1 MRNLF
6 LVGPMGSGKTAV
18 GKSVAR
24 LLRLQFVDSD
34 AEIER
39 RTGVDITYIFERE
52 GEAGFRQR
60 EREIIAELTQ
70 RNRCLLSTGGG
81 AVIAEPNRSVLRDR
95 GFVVYLHTSVEE
107 QAERTAH
114 GSHRPLLANVANP
127 AQRLAELMAVR
138 EPLYRGV
145 AHAVVN
151 TDRRKVQ
158 AVAEDVAAA
167 YRAAVFDAVNC
178 TAGEPA
184 VNPQRLD
191 VVLPGT
197 TYPIHIGPGMLDD
210 AAAWC
215 SQMPCGPLLVVTNPT
230 VAPLYLDRLLAA
242 LQTAVPGRRVHT
254 CMVPDGEQHKSL
266 DTLSQVFDALVEH
279 RIPRDGGLVA
289 LGGGVIGDLTGFAA
303 ATWQRGVAC
312 VQIPTTLLAQVDSSV
327 GGKTAVN
334 HPGGK
339 NLIGAFHQP
348 SAVIAD
354 TATLATLP
362 PREYAAGLAEVAKYG
377 LIMDAAFID
386 WMETNAVQLRERD
399 PVALAYAIR
408 RSCECKAHLVAIDER
423 EQGPRALLN
432 LGHTFGHAIETG
444 AGYGEYLH
452 GEAVAIGMVLAA
464 GLSQRLGWLSAA
476 DIQRVRNLLEA
487 LGLPV
492 VAPKL
497 GVQRTLE
504 LMRLDKKVL
513 KGQLRLVLLRRL
525 GEGVITADYPEEA
538 LLAELQAA
546 VA

>member
-1 MRNLF
+1 
-6 LVGPMGSGKTAV
+6 
-18 GKSVAR
+18 
-24 LLRLQFVDSD
+24 
-34 AEIER
+34 
-39 RTGVDITYIFERE
+39 
-52 GEAGFRQR
+52 
-60 EREIIAELTQ
+60 
-70 RNRCLLSTGGG
+70 
-81 AVIAEPNRSVLRDR
+81 
-95 GFVVYLHTSVEE
+95 
-107 QAERTAH
+107 
-114 GSHRPLLANVANP
+114 
-127 AQRLAELMAVR
+127 MAVR

-167 YRAAVFDAVNC
+167 YRTAVFDAVNC

-215 SQMPCGPLLVVTNPT
+215 SQIPSGPLLVVTNPT

-452 GEAVAIGMVLAA
+452 GEAVAIGTVLAA

>member
-167 YRAAVFDAVNC
+167 YRTAVFDAVNC

-377 LIMDAAFID
+377 FIMDAAFID

>member
-1 MRNLF
+1 
-6 LVGPMGSGKTAV
+6 MGSGKTAV
-18 GKSVAR
+18 GKAAAR
-24 LLRLQFVDSD
+24 LLRLQFIDSD

-60 EREIIAELTQ
+60 ERDIIDELSRRQ
-70 RNRCLLSTGGG
+70 RAVLSTGGG
-81 AVIAEPNRSVLRDR
+81 AVLAEANRQALHER
-95 GFVVYLHTSVEE
+95 GFVVYLHTSVDE

-114 GSHRPLLANVANP
+114 TQHRPLLATAADP
-127 AQRLAELMAVR
+127 RSRLAELMAIR

-158 AVAEDVAAA
+158 AVAEEVVAA
-167 YRAAVFDAVNC
+167 YRAAHPLLPQDP
-178 TAGEPA
+178 PA
-184 VNPQRLD
+184 CDTHPHRLD

-197 TYPIHIGPGMLDD
+197 RYPIHIGAGMLDD
-210 AAAWC
+210 AGAWAA
-215 SQMPCGPLLVVTNPT
+215 QLPAGPLLVVSNPT

-242 LQTAVPGRRVHT
+242 LQAAAPGRRVHT
-254 CMVPDGEQHKSL
+254 CLVPDGEQHKSL
-266 DTLSQVFDALVEH
+266 ATLGTVFDALVQH

-303 ATWQRGVAC
+303 ATWQRGVPC
-312 VQIPTTLLAQVDSSV
+312 VQVPTTLLAQVDSSV

-354 TATLATLP
+354 TAVLATLP
-362 PREYAAGLAEVAKYG
+362 AREYAAGLAEVAKYG
-377 LIMDAAFID
+377 FIMDEPFIGWLEAHAAD
-386 WMETNAVQLRERD
+386 LRARD
-399 PVALAYAIR
+399 PQALAHAIR
-408 RSCECKAHLVAIDER
+408 RSCECKAYLVAIDER

-432 LGHTFGHAIETG
+432 LGHTFGHAFEAG

-452 GEAVAIGMVLAA
+452 GEAVAIGMLLAA
-464 GLSQRLGWLSAA
+464 GLSHRLGWLSATDVA
-476 DIQRVRNLLEA
+476 RMRELLVA
-487 LGLPV
+487 LDLPV
-492 VAPKL
+492 AAPKL
-497 GVQRTLE
+497 GVERTLE

-525 GEGVITADYPEEA
+525 GEGVVTADYPAEA
-538 LLAELQAA
+538 LEAELQAN

>member
-70 RNRCLLSTGGG
+70 RKRCLLSTGGG
-81 AVIAEPNRSVLRDR
+81 AVIAEANRSVLRER

-114 GSHRPLLANVANP
+114 GQHRPLLANVANP
-127 AQRLAELMAVR
+127 AQRLAELMAFR

-158 AVAEDVAAA
+158 SVADDVAAA
-167 YRAAVFDAVNC
+167 YRAAVFDAVNWG
-178 TAGEPA
+178 AGEPA

-191 VVLPGT
+191 VVLPGA

-210 AAAWC
+210 ATAWC
-215 SQMPCGPLLVVTNPT
+215 SQMPSGPLLVVTNPT

-242 LQTAVPGRRVHT
+242 LQAAMPGRRVHT
-254 CMVPDGEQHKSL
+254 CIVPDGEQHKSL
-266 DTLSQVFDALVEH
+266 GTLSLVFDALVKH
-279 RIPRDGGLVA
+279 RISRDGGLVA

-312 VQIPTTLLAQVDSSV
+312 VQVPTTLLAQVDSSV

-362 PREYAAGLAEVAKYG
+362 PREFAAGLAEVAKYG
-377 LIMDAAFID
+377 FIMDEAFIG
-386 WMETNAVQLRERD
+386 WMETNAAQLRARD

-452 GEAVAIGMVLAA
+452 GEAVAIGIVLAA

-476 DIQRVRNLLEA
+476 DVQRVCSLLEA
-487 LGLPV
+487 LGLPIA
-492 VAPKL
+492 APKL
-497 GVQRTLE
+497 GVERTLE

-525 GEGVITADYPEEA
+525 GQGVITADYPEDA

>member
-81 AVIAEPNRSVLRDR
+81 AVIAEANRAVLRER

-127 AQRLAELMAVR
+127 AQRLAELMAYR

-215 SQMPCGPLLVVTNPT
+215 GQVPSGPLLVVTNAT

-242 LQTAVPGRRVHT
+242 LHAAVPGRRVHT
-254 CMVPDGEQHKSL
+254 CIVPDGEQHKSL
-266 DTLSQVFDALVEH
+266 STLSQVFDALVEH

-312 VQIPTTLLAQVDSSV
+312 VQVPTTLLAQVDSSV

-377 LIMDAAFID
+377 FIMDAAFIT

-452 GEAVAIGMVLAA
+452 GEAVAIGTVLAA

-476 DIQRVRNLLEA
+476 DVQRVCNLFEA

-492 VAPKL
+492 TAPKL

-513 KGQLRLVLLRRL
+513 KGQLRLVLLRSL

-546 VA
+546 VE

>member
-70 RNRCLLSTGGG
+70 RKRCLLSTGGG
-81 AVIAEPNRSVLRDR
+81 AVIAEANRSVLRER

-114 GSHRPLLANVANP
+114 GQHRPLLANVANP
-127 AQRLAELMAVR
+127 AQRLAELMAFR

-158 AVAEDVAAA
+158 SVADDVAAA
-167 YRAAVFDAVNC
+167 YRAAVFDAVNWG
-178 TAGEPA
+178 AGEPA

-191 VVLPGT
+191 VVLPGA

-210 AAAWC
+210 ATAWC
-215 SQMPCGPLLVVTNPT
+215 SQMPSGPLLVVTNPT

-242 LQTAVPGRRVHT
+242 LQAAMPGRRVHT
-254 CMVPDGEQHKSL
+254 CIVPDGELHKSL
-266 DTLSQVFDALVEH
+266 GTLSLVFDALVEH

-312 VQIPTTLLAQVDSSV
+312 VQVPTTLLAQVDSSV

-362 PREYAAGLAEVAKYG
+362 PREFAAGLAEVAKYG
-377 LIMDAAFID
+377 FIMDEAFIG
-386 WMETNAVQLRERD
+386 WMETNAEQLRARD

-452 GEAVAIGMVLAA
+452 GEAVAIGIVLAA

-476 DIQRVRNLLEA
+476 DVQRVCSLLEA
-487 LGLPV
+487 LGLPIA
-492 VAPKL
+492 APKL
-497 GVQRTLE
+497 GVERTLE

-525 GEGVITADYPEEA
+525 GQGVITADYPEDA

>member
-60 EREIIAELTQ
+60 EREIIGELTQ

-81 AVIAEPNRSVLRDR
+81 AVIAESNRAVLRER

-107 QAERTAH
+107 QAERTSH

-127 AQRLAELMAVR
+127 AQRLAELMACR

-215 SQMPCGPLLVVTNPT
+215 GQVPSGPLLVVTNPT
-230 VAPLYLDRLLAA
+230 VAPLYLDRLLVA
-242 LQTAVPGRRVHT
+242 LQVAVPGRRVHT
-254 CMVPDGEQHKSL
+254 CIVPDGEQYKSL

-312 VQIPTTLLAQVDSSV
+312 VQVPTTLLAQVDSSV

-377 LIMDAAFID
+377 FIMDAAFID

-452 GEAVAIGMVLAA
+452 GEAVAIGTVLAA

-476 DIQRVRNLLEA
+476 DVQRVRNLWQT

>member
-1 MRNLF
+1 
-6 LVGPMGSGKTAV
+6 MGSGKTAV
-18 GKSVAR
+18 GKAAAR
-24 LLRLQFVDSD
+24 MLRLHFVDSD

-52 GEAGFRQR
+52 GEAGFRHR
-60 EREIIAELTQ
+60 ERDVIDELT
-70 RNRCLLSTGGG
+70 RRADCLLSTGGG
-81 AVIAEPNRSVLRDR
+81 AVTGEANRRVLRER
-95 GFVVYLHTSVEE
+95 GFVVYLHTSVDE

-114 GSHRPLLANVANP
+114 THHRPLLAGAADP
-127 AQRLAELMAVR
+127 RARLADLMAVR
-138 EPLYRGV
+138 EPLYREV

-158 AVAEDVAAA
+158 AVAEEVAAA
-167 YRAAVFDAVNC
+167 WRAAHPLA
-178 TAGEPA
+178 EPA
-184 VNPQRLD
+184 TTSSPLHPQRLD

-197 TYPIHIGPGMLDD
+197 RYPIHIGAGVLDD
-210 AAAWC
+210 AAAW
-215 SQMPCGPLLVVTNPT
+215 SMQLPTGPLLVVSNPT
-230 VAPLYLDRLLAA
+230 VAPLYLDRLLTA
-242 LQTAVPGRRVHT
+242 LQAAAPGRRLHT
-254 CMVPDGEQHKSL
+254 CLVPDGEQHKSL
-266 DTLSQVFDALVEH
+266 ATLGAVFDALVEH

-312 VQIPTTLLAQVDSSV
+312 VQVPTTLLAQVDSSV

-354 TATLATLP
+354 TAVLTTLP
-362 PREYAAGLAEVAKYG
+362 PREYAAGLAEVVKYG
-377 LIMDAAFID
+377 LIMDEPFLGWLEAHAG
-386 WMETNAVQLRERD
+386 ALGARD
-399 PVALAYAIR
+399 PQALAHAIR
-408 RSCECKAHLVAIDER
+408 RSCECKAQLVAIDER

-432 LGHTFGHAIETG
+432 LGHTFGHAFEAGT
-444 AGYGEYLH
+444 GYGELLH
-452 GEAVAIGMVLAA
+452 GEAVAIGMLLAA
-464 GLSQRLGWLSAA
+464 GLSQRLGWLGAA
-476 DIQRVRNLLEA
+476 EVERVRALLRA

-492 VAPKL
+492 EAPKL
-497 GVQRTLE
+497 GVERTLE

-525 GEGVITADYPEEA
+525 GEGIVTADYPAEA
-538 LLAELQAA
+538 LVAELQAR

>member
-1 MRNLF
+1 
-6 LVGPMGSGKTAV
+6 MGSGKTAV
-18 GKSVAR
+18 GKAVAR
-24 LLRLQFVDSD
+24 LLRLQFIDSD

-60 EREIIAELTQ
+60 EREIIDELTQ
-70 RNRCLLSTGGG
+70 RQRCLLSTGGG
-81 AVIAEPNRSVLRDR
+81 AVIAEASRAVLHER

-114 GSHRPLLANVANP
+114 GHHRPLLANAPNP
-127 AQRLAELMAVR
+127 AQRLAELMAFR

-167 YRAAVFDAVNC
+167 YRAATASATADAVNSP
-178 TAGEPA
+178 AGELA
-184 VNPQRLD
+184 VTSQRLD

-197 TYPIHIGPGMLDD
+197 AYPIHIGAGMLDD

-215 SQMPCGPLLVVTNPT
+215 SQVPTGPLLVVTNPT
-230 VAPLYLDRLLAA
+230 VAPLYLARMLAA
-242 LQTAVPGRRVHT
+242 LQAAVPGRRVHT
-254 CMVPDGEQHKSL
+254 CVVPDGEQHKSL
-266 DTLSQVFDALVEH
+266 ATLGLVFDALVEH

-312 VQIPTTLLAQVDSSV
+312 VQVPTTLLAQVDSSV

-348 SAVIAD
+348 SVVIAD

-377 LIMDAAFID
+377 FIMDAPFIG
-386 WMETNAVQLRERD
+386 WLEANASLLRARD
-399 PVALAYAIR
+399 ATALAYAIR
-408 RSCECKAHLVAIDER
+408 RSCECKAQLVAIDER

-432 LGHTFGHAIETG
+432 LGHTFGHAIEAG

-452 GEAVAIGMVLAA
+452 GEAVAIGTVMAA
-464 GLSQRLGWLSAA
+464 GLSHRLGWLSAA
-476 DIQRVRNLLEA
+476 DVQRLRGLLEM

-492 VAPKL
+492 TAPRL
-497 GVQRTLE
+497 GVDRTLE

-513 KGQLRLVLLRRL
+513 KGQLRLVLLRQL
-525 GEGVITADYPEEA
+525 GEGVVTADYPEEA

>member
-24 LLRLQFVDSD
+24 LLRMQFVDSD

-60 EREIIAELTQ
+60 EREVIEELTR
-70 RNRCLLSTGGG
+70 RNRCVLSTGGG
-81 AVIAEPNRSVLRDR
+81 AVIGEANRFVLRER

-107 QAERTAH
+107 QAERTAQ
-114 GSHRPLLANVANP
+114 GNHRPLLANVANP
-127 AQRLAELMAVR
+127 AQRLAELMAFR

-167 YRAAVFDAVNC
+167 YQAAVFDAVNC
-178 TAGEPA
+178 TAGEPT

-191 VVLPGT
+191 VVLPGA

-210 AAAWC
+210 AAAWS
-215 SQMPCGPLLVVTNPT
+215 SQVPPGPLLVVTNPT

-242 LQTAVPGRRVHT
+242 LQAAVPGRRVHT
-254 CMVPDGEQHKSL
+254 CIVPDGEQHKSL

-289 LGGGVIGDLTGFAA
+289 LGGGVIGDLAGFAA

-312 VQIPTTLLAQVDSSV
+312 VQVPTTLLAQVDSSV

-354 TATLATLP
+354 TDTLATLP
-362 PREYAAGLAEVAKYG
+362 SREFAAGLAEVAKYG
-377 LIMDAAFID
+377 FIMDAAFVG
-386 WMETNAVQLRERD
+386 WMETNVAQLRERD

-408 RSCECKAHLVAIDER
+408 RSCECKAQLVAIDER

-452 GEAVAIGMVLAA
+452 GEAVAIGTVLAA

-476 DIQRVRNLLEA
+476 DVQRVRALLEA

-497 GVQRTLE
+497 GVERTLE

-513 KGQLRLVLLRRL
+513 KGQLRLVLLRNL
-525 GEGVITADYPEEA
+525 GEGFITADYPEAA

>member
-52 GEAGFRQR
+52 GEVGFRQR
-60 EREIIAELTQ
+60 EREVIAELTQ

-81 AVIAEPNRSVLRDR
+81 AVVIEANRSVLRER

-114 GSHRPLLANVANP
+114 GSHRPLLANAANP
-127 AQRLAELMAVR
+127 AQRLAELMACR

-167 YRAAVFDAVNC
+167 YQAAVFDAVNC

-197 TYPIHIGPGMLDD
+197 SYPIHIGPGMLDD

-215 SQMPCGPLLVVTNPT
+215 SHMPSGPLLVVTNPT
-230 VAPLYLDRLLAA
+230 VAPLYLARLLVA
-242 LQTAVPGRRVHT
+242 LQVAVPGRRVHT
-254 CMVPDGEQHKSL
+254 CIVPDGEQHKSL
-266 DTLSQVFDALVEH
+266 NTLSQVFDALVEH
-279 RIPRDGGLVA
+279 RIPRDGALVA

-312 VQIPTTLLAQVDSSV
+312 VQVPTTLLAQVDSSV

-354 TATLATLP
+354 TGTLATLP
-362 PREYAAGLAEVAKYG
+362 AREFAAGLAEVAKYG
-377 LIMDAAFID
+377 FIMDAAFIE
-386 WMETNAVQLRERD
+386 WMEANAAQLRERD

-464 GLSQRLGWLSAA
+464 RLSQRLGWLSAV
-476 DIQRVRNLLEA
+476 DVQRVRTLLES

-492 VAPKL
+492 MAPKL

-538 LLAELQAA
+538 LLAELQGA

>member
-60 EREIIAELTQ
+60 EREIIAELTE

-114 GSHRPLLANVANP
+114 WSHRPLLANVANP

-167 YRAAVFDAVNC
+167 YRTAVFDAVNC

-215 SQMPCGPLLVVTNPT
+215 SQIPSGPLLVVTNPT

-377 LIMDAAFID
+377 FIMDAAFID

-452 GEAVAIGMVLAA
+452 GEAVAIGTVLAA

>member
-70 RNRCLLSTGGG
+70 RKRCLVSTGGG
-81 AVIAEPNRSVLRDR
+81 AVIAEANRAVLRER

-107 QAERTAH
+107 QTERTAH
-114 GSHRPLLANVANP
+114 GQHRPLLANVANP
-127 AQRLAELMAVR
+127 AQRLAELMTFR

-145 AHAVVN
+145 ADAVVN

-158 AVAEDVAAA
+158 SVADDVAAA
-167 YRAAVFDAVNC
+167 YRAAVFDAVNLA
-178 TAGEPA
+178 AGEPV
-184 VNPQRLD
+184 VNPQRLE
-191 VVLPGT
+191 VVLPGA

-215 SQMPCGPLLVVTNPT
+215 SQLPSGPLLVVTNPT
-230 VAPLYLDRLLAA
+230 VAPLYLDRLLTA
-242 LQTAVPGRRVHT
+242 LQVAIPGRRVHT
-254 CMVPDGEQHKSL
+254 CIVPDGEQHKSL
-266 DTLSQVFDALVEH
+266 GTLSLVFDALVEH
-279 RIPRDGGLVA
+279 RIPRDGGLLA
-289 LGGGVIGDLTGFAA
+289 LGGGVVGDLTGFAA

-312 VQIPTTLLAQVDSSV
+312 VQVPTTLLAQVDSSV

-362 PREYAAGLAEVAKYG
+362 PREFAAGLAEVAKYG
-377 LIMDAAFID
+377 FIMDEAFIG
-386 WMETNAVQLRERD
+386 WMEANAAQLSARD

-408 RSCECKAHLVAIDER
+408 RSCECKAHLVAVDER

-452 GEAVAIGMVLAA
+452 GEAVAIGTVLAA

-476 DIQRVRNLLEA
+476 DVQRVRALLEA

-492 VAPKL
+492 AAPKL
-497 GVQRTLE
+497 GVERTLE

-525 GEGVITADYPEEA
+525 GEGVITADYPKEA

>member
-1 MRNLF
+1 
-6 LVGPMGSGKTAV
+6 
-18 GKSVAR
+18 
-24 LLRLQFVDSD
+24 
-34 AEIER
+34 
-39 RTGVDITYIFERE
+39 
-52 GEAGFRQR
+52 
-60 EREIIAELTQ
+60 
-70 RNRCLLSTGGG
+70 
-81 AVIAEPNRSVLRDR
+81 
-95 GFVVYLHTSVEE
+95 
-107 QAERTAH
+107 
-114 GSHRPLLANVANP
+114 
-127 AQRLAELMAVR
+127 
-138 EPLYRGV
+138 
-145 AHAVVN
+145 
-151 TDRRKVQ
+151 
-158 AVAEDVAAA
+158 
-167 YRAAVFDAVNC
+167 
-178 TAGEPA
+178 
-184 VNPQRLD
+184 
-191 VVLPGT
+191 
-197 TYPIHIGPGMLDD
+197 MLDD

-215 SQMPCGPLLVVTNPT
+215 SHMPSGPLLVVTNPT
-230 VAPLYLDRLLAA
+230 VAPLYLARLLVA
-242 LQTAVPGRRVHT
+242 LQVAVPGRRVHT
-254 CMVPDGEQHKSL
+254 CIVPDGEQHKSL
-266 DTLSQVFDALVEH
+266 NTLSQVFDALVEH
-279 RIPRDGGLVA
+279 RIPRDGALVA

-312 VQIPTTLLAQVDSSV
+312 VQVPTTLLAQVDSSV

-354 TATLATLP
+354 TGTLATLP
-362 PREYAAGLAEVAKYG
+362 AREFAAGLAEVAKYG
-377 LIMDAAFID
+377 FIMDAAFIE
-386 WMETNAVQLRERD
+386 WMEANAAQLRERD

-464 GLSQRLGWLSAA
+464 RLSQRLGWLSAV
-476 DIQRVRNLLEA
+476 DVQRVRTLLES

-492 VAPKL
+492 MAPKL

-538 LLAELQAA
+538 LLAELQEA

>member
-70 RNRCLLSTGGG
+70 RKRCLLSTGGG
-81 AVIAEPNRSVLRDR
+81 AVIAEANRSVLRER

-114 GSHRPLLANVANP
+114 GQHRPLLANVANP
-127 AQRLAELMAVR
+127 AQRLAELMAFR

-158 AVAEDVAAA
+158 SVADDVAAA
-167 YRAAVFDAVNC
+167 YQAAVFDAVNWG
-178 TAGEPA
+178 AGEPA

-191 VVLPGT
+191 VVLPGA

-210 AAAWC
+210 ATAWC
-215 SQMPCGPLLVVTNPT
+215 SQMPSGPLLVVTNPT
-230 VAPLYLDRLLAA
+230 VAPLYLDRLLAS
-242 LQTAVPGRRVHT
+242 LQAAMPGRRVHT
-254 CMVPDGEQHKSL
+254 CIVPDGEQHKSL
-266 DTLSQVFDALVEH
+266 GTLSLVFDALVEH

-312 VQIPTTLLAQVDSSV
+312 VQVPTTLLAQVDSSV

-362 PREYAAGLAEVAKYG
+362 PREFAAGLAEVAKYG
-377 LIMDAAFID
+377 FIMDEAFIG
-386 WMETNAVQLRERD
+386 WMETNAEQLRARD

-452 GEAVAIGMVLAA
+452 GEAVAIGIVLAA

-476 DIQRVRNLLEA
+476 DVQRVCSLLEA
-487 LGLPV
+487 LGLPIA
-492 VAPKL
+492 APKL
-497 GVQRTLE
+497 GVERTLE

-525 GEGVITADYPEEA
+525 GQGVITADYPEDA

>member
-70 RNRCLLSTGGG
+70 RKRCLLSTGGG
-81 AVIAEPNRSVLRDR
+81 AVIAEANRSVLRER

-114 GSHRPLLANVANP
+114 GQHRPLLANVANP
-127 AQRLAELMAVR
+127 AQRLAELMAFR

-158 AVAEDVAAA
+158 SVADDVAAA
-167 YRAAVFDAVNC
+167 YQAAVFDAVNWG
-178 TAGEPA
+178 AGEPA

-191 VVLPGT
+191 VVLPGA

-210 AAAWC
+210 ATAWC
-215 SQMPCGPLLVVTNPT
+215 SQMPSGPLLVVTNPT
-230 VAPLYLDRLLAA
+230 VAPLYLDRLLAS
-242 LQTAVPGRRVHT
+242 LQAAMPGRRVHT
-254 CMVPDGEQHKSL
+254 CIVPDGEQHKSL
-266 DTLSQVFDALVEH
+266 GTLSLVFDALVEH

-312 VQIPTTLLAQVDSSV
+312 VQVPTTLLAQVDSSV

-362 PREYAAGLAEVAKYG
+362 PREFAAGLAEVAKYG
-377 LIMDAAFID
+377 FIMDEAFIG
-386 WMETNAVQLRERD
+386 WMETNAEQLRARD

-452 GEAVAIGMVLAA
+452 GEAVAIGIVLAA
-464 GLSQRLGWLSAA
+464 GLSQRLGWLSTA
-476 DIQRVRNLLEA
+476 DVQRVCSLLEA
-487 LGLPV
+487 LGLPIA
-492 VAPKL
+492 APKL
-497 GVQRTLE
+497 GVERTLE

-525 GEGVITADYPEEA
+525 GQGVITADYPEDA

>member
-70 RNRCLLSTGGG
+70 RKRCLLSTGGG
-81 AVIAEPNRSVLRDR
+81 AVIAEANRSVLRER

-114 GSHRPLLANVANP
+114 GQHRPLLANVANP
-127 AQRLAELMAVR
+127 TQRLAELMAFR

-158 AVAEDVAAA
+158 SVADDVAAA
-167 YRAAVFDAVNC
+167 YQAAVFDAVNWG
-178 TAGEPA
+178 AGEPA

-191 VVLPGT
+191 VVLPGA

-210 AAAWC
+210 ATAWC
-215 SQMPCGPLLVVTNPT
+215 SQMPSGPLLVVTNPT
-230 VAPLYLDRLLAA
+230 VAPLYLDRLLAS
-242 LQTAVPGRRVHT
+242 LQAAMPGRRVHT
-254 CMVPDGEQHKSL
+254 CIVPDGEQHKSL
-266 DTLSQVFDALVEH
+266 GTLSLVFDALVEH

-312 VQIPTTLLAQVDSSV
+312 VQVPTTLLAQVDSSV

-362 PREYAAGLAEVAKYG
+362 PREFAAGLAEVAKYG
-377 LIMDAAFID
+377 FIMDEAFIG
-386 WMETNAVQLRERD
+386 WMETNAEQLRARD

-452 GEAVAIGMVLAA
+452 GEAVAIGIVLAA

-476 DIQRVRNLLEA
+476 DVQRVVSLLEA
-487 LGLPV
+487 LGLPIA
-492 VAPKL
+492 APKL
-497 GVQRTLE
+497 GVERTLE

-525 GEGVITADYPEEA
+525 GQGVITADYPEDA

>member
-70 RNRCLLSTGGG
+70 RKRCLLSTGGG
-81 AVIAEPNRSVLRDR
+81 AVIAEANRSVLRER

-114 GSHRPLLANVANP
+114 GQHRPLLANVANP
-127 AQRLAELMAVR
+127 AQRLAELMAFR

-158 AVAEDVAAA
+158 SVADDVAAA
-167 YRAAVFDAVNC
+167 YRAAVFDAVNWG
-178 TAGEPA
+178 AGEPA

-191 VVLPGT
+191 VVLPGA

-210 AAAWC
+210 ATAWC
-215 SQMPCGPLLVVTNPT
+215 SQMPSGPLLVVTNPT

-242 LQTAVPGRRVHT
+242 LQAAMPGRRVHT
-254 CMVPDGEQHKSL
+254 CIVPDGEQHKSL
-266 DTLSQVFDALVEH
+266 GTLSLVFDALVEH

-312 VQIPTTLLAQVDSSV
+312 VQVPTTLLAQVDSSV

-362 PREYAAGLAEVAKYG
+362 PREFAAGLAEVAKYG
-377 LIMDAAFID
+377 FIMDEAFIG
-386 WMETNAVQLRERD
+386 WMETNAAQLRARD

-423 EQGPRALLN
+423 DQGPRALLN

-452 GEAVAIGMVLAA
+452 GEAVAIGIVLAA

-476 DIQRVRNLLEA
+476 DVQRVCSLLEA
-487 LGLPV
+487 LGLPIA
-492 VAPKL
+492 APKL
-497 GVQRTLE
+497 GVERTLE